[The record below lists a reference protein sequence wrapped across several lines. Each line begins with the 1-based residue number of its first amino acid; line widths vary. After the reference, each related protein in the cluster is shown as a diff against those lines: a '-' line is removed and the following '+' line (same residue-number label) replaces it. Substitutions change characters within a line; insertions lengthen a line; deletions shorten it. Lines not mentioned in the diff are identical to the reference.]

1 MLLLLPCKCRFCL
14 DALSDTMS
22 SMWLHHFSTFHKLSF
37 KLGIIY
43 LLSTFSENH
52 EYCRIERL
60 FLSLN
65 QLIKSS
71 LIDFRII
78 FLFISFLSINK
89 EYYSNST
96 ILYLEGE
103 GKKGTQFNGKRRN
116 WFEKSRPFRHNWNN
130 IACRITMLVQG
141 TYIGVY
147 YNTI

>member
-1 MLLLLPCKCRFCL
+1 MSIDQSNNFDRFL
-14 DALSDTMS
+14 
-22 SMWLHHFSTFHKLSF
+22 F
-37 KLGIIY
+37 I
-43 LLSTFSENH
+43 
-52 EYCRIERL
+52 L
-60 FLSLN
+60 FLS
-65 QLIKSS
+65 IK
-71 LIDFRII
+71 
-78 FLFISFLSINK
+78 K
-89 EYYSNST
+89 EYHSNST